1 MNQDFQKSLEA
12 VWEEREVSVYPTYFG
27 PFSRGVFVLSAD
39 LFNTV
44 FGQTAIDPRWLHH
57 GVFEFSPTASRKS
70 WLYVTSGLSN
80 PWETDPSEYDASKFS
95 EIGIEHVIESLNQ
108 STWPIMLLERILA
121 YNILLCA
128 GRYGDP
134 SSLDYGHR
142 IPLGTPITPEN
153 ETGSFALS
161 HILIGKPEHYPSSF
175 TVASGK
181 VNLLHLVGITE
192 SERDF
197 AKKHSSDTLVDVL
210 KKNNAYPVTNPK
222 RLSVV

>member
-12 VWEEREVSVYPTYFG
+12 VWEERESAVYPRYFG
-27 PFSRGVFVLSAD
+27 SISRGIFVLSAD
-39 LFNTV
+39 LFSSV
-44 FGQTAIDPRWLHH
+44 FDQTSIDPRWLHH
-57 GVFEFSPTASRKS
+57 GVFEFAPTVSRKS

-80 PWETDPSEYDASKFS
+80 PWETNPSEYDALKSS

-108 STWPIMLLERILA
+108 ATWPIVLLQRILA

-142 IPLGTPITPEN
+142 IPLGAPITPEN
-153 ETGSFALS
+153 ETGSFLLS
-161 HILIGKPEHYPSSF
+161 HIVIGKPEHYPNSF
-175 TVASGK
+175 TLASGK
-181 VNLLHLVGITE
+181 VDLLHLVGITE
-192 SERDF
+192 NERDF
-197 AKKHSSDTLVDVL
+197 AKKHSSDALVDVL
-210 KKNNAYPVTNPK
+210 KRNNAYPVTNPK